1 MRIIDFHTHLDERW
15 FANPFMDVRTF
26 MTDLDRCGVESAC
39 VFTLMGFYE
48 DCRKHNDALLTRASQ
63 HPQRLLP
70 FLTVDPKLGAAAIA
84 EMNRCLQTKKFR
96 GIKFHPWLQAFAPSM
111 VRPTLIEILNFA
123 AEHGLPTLFH
133 DGTPPYSTTYQIAEV
148 ARWVPRANI
157 VLGHAGLADYT
168 HVAAE
173 MCRDL
178 PNLYACL
185 CGPKP
190 ADIAHIVKTAGSH
203 KVCFG
208 SDFGLSDWTILRERI
223 DAILA
228 AELPDDDLQQI
239 FSRTAEYLLQSK

>member
-15 FANPFMDVRTF
+15 FANPLMDVPTY
-26 MTDLDRCGVESAC
+26 MAGLDRCGIQSAC

-48 DCRKHNDALLTRASQ
+48 DCKKNNDALLARASQ
-63 HPQRLLP
+63 YPERLLP
-70 FLTVDPKLGAAAIA
+70 FLTVDPKLGPAAVV
-84 EMNRCLQTKKFR
+84 ETHRCLQTKKFR
-96 GIKFHPWLQAFAPSM
+96 GIKFHPWLQSFAPSM
-111 VRPTLIEILNFA
+111 VRQTLIDILSLA
-123 AEHGLPTLFH
+123 ADNRLPTLFH

-178 PNLYACL
+178 PNLYACV

-190 ADIAHIVKTAGSH
+190 ADIAHIVKTAGAN

-223 DAILA
+223 DAVLA
-228 AELPDDDLQQI
+228 AELSDDDLHQI
-239 FSRTAEYLLQSK
+239 FSGTSEYLLQAK